1 MRKSDLLA
9 NERLNNEIQSLSF
22 VYLPDTQLEAAA
34 VHYTAGRRPTCC
46 IRHLVQEAEV
56 LHTDCEAVD
65 TDVVAAVVAED
76 TWPEAVVVEAVA
88 DHCRSCRLAWVA
100 Y

>member
-1 MRKSDLLA
+1 M
-9 NERLNNEIQSLSF
+9 NRLNNEIQSLSF

-65 TDVVAAVVAED
+65 TDVVAAVVAALA
-76 TWPEAVVVEAVA
+76 PAVCSAMA
-88 DHCRSCRLAWVA
+88 SSMRGSAQ
-100 Y
+100 